1 MATHRTL
8 LPQDR
13 GWGLVCQVSVAP
25 LLAGTVEWLIAVS
38 ACWLIGAPYLAG
50 WTWLAHLAAAYPL
63 GAAALGL
70 RALSLAWAG
79 WALLRGGVA
88 WEALVPYLLVLLVS
102 ALAAAP
108 HRWGVWAARIA
119 VHGLALWFILQ
130 MEHITG
136 LIGLVGLLLLL
147 I

>member
-1 MATHRTL
+1 MR
-8 LPQDR
+8 QDR
-13 GWGLVCQVSVAP
+13 GWGLFCQVSVAP
-25 LLAGTVEWLIAVS
+25 LLAGTVGWLIAGG
-38 ACWLIGAPYLAG
+38 ACWLIGAPYLAP

-63 GAAALGL
+63 GIAAMAL
-70 RALSLAWAG
+70 RALSLGWAG
-79 WALLRGGVA
+79 WALLGGGAA
-88 WEALVPYLLVLLVS
+88 WGDLTPFLWFLLIS

-108 HRWGVWAARIA
+108 QRWGVWAARVA